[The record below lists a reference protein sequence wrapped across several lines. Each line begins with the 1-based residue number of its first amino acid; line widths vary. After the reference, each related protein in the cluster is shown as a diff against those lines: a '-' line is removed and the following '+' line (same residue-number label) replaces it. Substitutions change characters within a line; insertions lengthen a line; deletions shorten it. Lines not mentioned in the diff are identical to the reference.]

1 MQELHRQ
8 LPDSLIFQG
17 IFFSL
22 SGPTLLYL
30 TENVNATVGQVSSMF
45 TGRSAG
51 YFVGSIIFGMIKN
64 RYKTHKPLT
73 VIGEFYFCA
82 FGFTKV
88 NTESLLKYKK
98 YAPCNHEFIDL
109 PPS

>member
-1 MQELHRQ
+1 MQELHGQ
-8 LPDSLIFQG
+8 LPDSIIFQG

-51 YFVGSIIFGMIKN
+51 FFVGTIIFGIIKN

-73 VIGEFYFCA
+73 VIGEFYFS
-82 FGFTKV
+82 GLDVTKV
-88 NTESLLKYKK
+88 NTESLLKYE
-98 YAPCNHEFIDL
+98 NMHL
-109 PPS
+109 VTMNL